1 MKALMS
7 VDVEDW
13 FQVENLN
20 SVIKKS
26 DWSLKEFRVE
36 KNVETILEVLSKNN
50 TKATFF
56 VLGWIAEKFPELIKK
71 ISDNGHEI
79 ASHGYGHDLI
89 YNLDKNE
96 FKNDVIKSKSILE
109 DITGKQVYGYRAPSF
124 SITDWAVDILID
136 TGFLYDTS
144 LFQSFTHD
152 RYGKLTGFEIEDKP
166 IFELKKGFYQVKLS
180 CLSLL
185 NKNIPWAGGGYF
197 RMIPYFLFKR
207 GVKNILIK
215 QNIFCF
221 YIHPWEFDPEQ
232 PRVKNIK
239 LQYKFRHYNNLKS
252 TKNNFERLVSDFNFS
267 RIIDALITKI

>member
-26 DWSLKEFRVE
+26 DWSLKEYRVE

-252 TKNNFERLVSDFNFS
+252 TKNKFEKLVSDFNFS